1 MSPTTWQL
9 PANFDIPQTF
19 IEQVQTLTDGRG
31 DRHLTQLLWQRGFTE
46 ENQAELLG
54 FLTPDHY
61 QPTSPF
67 DFGQEMKRAM
77 RRLVQAINQGE
88 KIAIWGDF
96 DADGVTATSVLWEGL
111 GQFFEQKTQ
120 LTYYVPNRL
129 TESHGLNNAGIE
141 QLKNQGITLI
151 VTCDTGSTNLAEIAY
166 AKELGLDIIVT
177 DHHTLPNDRPDV
189 LAIINPRY
197 FAENHPLYHLSGV
210 AVAYK
215 LVEALYETLP
225 DIPTQPVTNLLDLV
239 AIGLIADLVALKGDC
254 RYLAQR
260 GIRQLQKQLNP
271 QTVVH
276 PGIKFLLEACR
287 KNGDRPTDIS
297 FGIGPRINAV
307 SRIHGDASFC
317 VELLTSRD
325 LNRCRRL
332 AEQAESANT
341 RRKEIQNVVV
351 QQAKKQAATFDLS
364 TTGVLVLGDRQWQGG
379 VLGLVA
385 NQVAQEF
392 GRPTILLTYDRDQ
405 DLWKGSAR
413 SVQGIDL
420 YELVH
425 SQGHLL
431 HRFGGHPFAA
441 GLSLKP
447 ENLELFKLGINQKAR
462 QLLGD
467 RAGQTGKQI
476 KVDLVVNVGELGAGL
491 FRELK
496 CLEPCGMGNPVPK
509 ILVQNCGLEITKF
522 HKLRDKFNR
531 KLNYYKVDF
540 LLWDDT
546 GELEGICWGKHPDEI
561 PQGNGYDL
569 VVELDMV
576 SINPREQ
583 KSIVRL
589 EAIAPSTNVMQQDS
603 SFNNLVDF
611 RQETALKLTKKQYV
625 IQQDCPITWQDL
637 HDNYHRAR
645 QKSKP
650 LALAYNSPKIVDAE
664 EAFKVL
670 IGIAK
675 YLVQHKKI
683 IPLDAVREK
692 IGCGDRLLKLA
703 LEALINFGF
712 SYEFTDDKL
721 NIKAIDKQFKPEKIT
736 RFQTTF
742 AEEKFQ
748 QQYFCDVP
756 LPVIQQTL
764 ELSPTDLS

>member
-1 MSPTTWQL
+1 MASTTWQL
-9 PANFDIPQTF
+9 PSPIDLPDSF
-19 IEQVQTLTDGRG
+19 IDKVRQLTNGVG
-31 DRHLTQLLWQRGFTE
+31 DRLVAQLLYQRGFTE
-46 ENQAELLG
+46 DNQAELVG
-54 FLTPDHY
+54 FLNPDLY

-67 DFGQEMKRAM
+67 DFGQEMKWAM
-77 RRLVQAINQGE
+77 QRIVQAREQGE

-111 GQFFEQKTQ
+111 GQFFPQNTQ

-129 TESHGLNNAGIE
+129 TESHGLNNAGID
-141 QLKNQGITLI
+141 QLEKWGATLI
-151 VTCDTGSTNLAEIAY
+151 VTCDTGSTNLSEIAY
-166 AKELGLDIIVT
+166 ANDLGIDIIVT
-177 DHHTLPNDRPDV
+177 DHHTLPDDRPDV
-189 LAIINPRY
+189 LSIINPRY
-197 FAENHPLYHLSGV
+197 FADSHPLYHLSGV

-225 DIPTQPVTNLLDLV
+225 DVPMQPVTNLLDLV

-254 RYLAQR
+254 RYLAQM

-271 QTVVH
+271 QTCVH

-325 LNRCRRL
+325 LGRCQRL

-341 RRKEIQNVVV
+341 RRKEIQNTVVK
-351 QQAKKQAATFDLS
+351 QAKKQAATFDLS

-425 SQGHLL
+425 SQAHLL

-462 QLLGD
+462 QFLGD
-467 RAGQTGKQI
+467 RTGQTGTQI
-476 KVDLVVNVGELGAGL
+476 DVDLVVNVGQLGTEL

-509 ILVQNCGLEITKF
+509 LLVKNCGLEVTKF

-540 LLWDDT
+540 ELWDDT
-546 GELEGICWGKHPDEI
+546 GEIEGICWGKHPEEI

-576 SINPREQ
+576 SVNPREQ
-583 KSIVRL
+583 KAIVRL
-589 EAIAPSTNVMQQDS
+589 LAIAPTSETTQDRS
-603 SFNNLVDF
+603 INNLVDF
-611 RQETALKLTKKQYV
+611 RQKSQPELSKKQYV
-625 IQQDCPITWQDL
+625 VQRDCPATWQDL
-637 HDNYHRAR
+637 RPNYELSLK
-645 QKSKP
+645 QSKP
-650 LALAYNSPKIVDAE
+650 LALAYDTPAIADPEA
-664 EAFKVL
+664 AFKVL

-675 YLVQHKKI
+675 YLVKAKKI
-683 IPLDAVREK
+683 VPLETVQQK
-692 IGCGDRLLKLA
+692 IGCGDRPFKLA
-703 LEALINFGF
+703 LAALINCGF
-712 SYEFTDDKL
+712 DYELIDDNL
-721 NIKAIDKQFKPEKIT
+721 SIKTVKKQDQPEKIV
-736 RFQTTF
+736 RFQTAF
-742 AEEKFQ
+742 LEEKFQ

-756 LPVIQQTL
+756 LPVIQQAL
-764 ELSPTDLS
+764 ELAPADLS